1 MDAGLDP
8 VQMEL
13 LKTHALCL
21 KKLNRRDEFIRISLK
36 TLHTDLDGDLDAGRI
51 VNDIVEISQQLT
63 YDYVVPFD
71 EFFSK
76 REIRPYMEHF
86 PDRDGFFVRF
96 VGQCRYKTGLVFDE
110 ISLKILDAD
119 GSGQDVI
126 LKSGGPVSVEHGYL
140 ETILQSN
147 VSYSLADRGTS

>member
-21 KKLNRRDEFIRISLK
+21 KKLNRRDDFIRVSLK
-36 TLHTDLDGDLDAGRI
+36 TLHMKEDGDLNAGRI
-51 VNDIVEISQQLT
+51 VDDIVGISQQLT
-63 YDYVVPFD
+63 YDYVVPLD

-86 PDRDGFFVRF
+86 SDRDGFFVRF
-96 VGQCRYKTGLVFDE
+96 VGQCRYKTDLVFDQ
-110 ISLKILDAD
+110 ISLKLLDAD
-119 GSGQDVI
+119 DSGQEVI
-126 LKSGGPVSVEHGYL
+126 LKSEGPVSVEQGYL
-140 ETILQSN
+140 ETILQTN
-147 VSYSLADRGTS
+147 VSYSLSDRETS